1 MIHSWPVFQSH
12 SVMSNPHS
20 RLLNAK
26 AWCDKKQVRLTPQR
40 QQVLQLILQH
50 PTAITAYELLGQLQ
64 ASTQPNAKPPTVYRA
79 LDFLLAQGLIHKVQ
93 STNRYLACCLPD
105 HPHHN
110 SQLFICDQCG
120 QITEIHDHEIAHAL
134 TQKAHLQGFTIT
146 NPMIEIHGICQTCHH
161 SHA

>member
-1 MIHSWPVFQSH
+1 
-12 SVMSNPHS
+12 MSDPHI

-26 AWCDKKQVRLTPQR
+26 AWCEKKHVRLTPQR

-79 LDFLLAQGLIHKVQ
+79 LDFLLTQGLIHKVQ

-105 HPHHN
+105 HPHHS
-110 SQLFICDQCG
+110 SQLFICDDCG
-120 QITEIHDHEIAHAL
+120 QITEIHDNEIANAL
-134 TQKAHLQGFTIT
+134 TQKAQLQGFTMT
-146 NPMIEIHGICQTCHH
+146 NPMIEIHGICQNCTKILK
-161 SHA
+161 